1 MKGNF
6 NFQSIWCD
14 LRFILG
20 LVGGIPD
27 RWLESPVAVYTLTL
41 ISGLLFTSA
50 LLRTTFWNCGQGNL
64 DMEYIGK
71 ISILRLNSSFRF

>member
-50 LLRTTFWNCGQGNL
+50 LLRTVVRGTLTWSVL
-64 DMEYIGK
+64 EKSVY
-71 ISILRLNSSFRF
+71 